1 MSTSRRKDFKSIFT
15 ISVITMG
22 SRILGLVREIV
33 RASILGT
40 SFYSDAFTLAF
51 SIPNL
56 FRRLT
61 AEGIMINAFIPTFC
75 HLKQKEGDDN
85 ALAFARNFFWLSTCF
100 LIAFSLVF
108 IAAAPWLVKYLFA
121 AGFTGEPLELT
132 IFLTQ
137 FMFAYIGLVSLA
149 AICQGILNSFS
160 TFWVSAFT
168 PLLLNISII
177 GFAVCLAPHM
187 ENPTYGF
194 AIGVLFGGV
203 LQLLFQL
210 PYTFKHRFKLIG
222 PVCFND
228 PNIRQVGKL
237 MLPTIFGVGIYQINI
252 IISNLIATTLE
263 EGSLASLN
271 FSNRLLELVLGVF
284 VISLTTVILPKL
296 AHLFIDKNYQEISSR
311 LRESIHLI
319 AFITLP
325 VMAGSMI
332 IAEEAIS
339 VLFLRGRFDET
350 SLIMT
355 AGALRFHM
363 IGLIFIAW
371 NRVLLTCYQ
380 AAKYLKRVVQISF
393 VVMVV
398 NLAGA
403 LLFSGYMGHLGI
415 ALASSVS
422 QVIQTILLIF
432 CIKDISI
439 QKIPNA
445 FFSLSLYK
453 NVLAAFIM
461 MAGLFA
467 CKQYLL
473 PLQLPQILNLFLLA
487 SLGGIFFITAGFLF
501 RSEELTQLS
510 KLIRRKIKQ

>member
-1 MSTSRRKDFKSIFT
+1 
-15 ISVITMG
+15 MG
-22 SRILGLVREIV
+22 SRILGLIREIV

-75 HLKQKEGDDN
+75 QIKQKDGDEK

-100 LIAFSLVF
+100 LIVFSLTF
-108 IAAAPWLVKYLFA
+108 IATAPWLVKYLFA
-121 AGFTGEPLELT
+121 AGFTGEPLQLT

-137 FMFAYIGLVSLA
+137 FMFCYIALVSLA
-149 AICQGILNSFS
+149 AICQGILNSFA

-168 PLLLNISII
+168 PMLLNISII
-177 GFAVCLAPHM
+177 GCALFFAPRL
-187 ENPTYGF
+187 ENPTFGF
-194 AIGVLFGGV
+194 AIGVLIGGA

-210 PYTFKHRFKLIG
+210 PYTFKHRFKLIA
-222 PVCFND
+222 PVCFSD
-228 PNIRQVGKL
+228 PHLRQVGKL

-252 IISNLIATTLE
+252 IISNLIATTLK

-296 AHLFIDKNYQEISSR
+296 SHLFIDKNFEEISHR
-311 LRESIHLI
+311 LKESLHLI

-350 SLIMT
+350 SLVMT

-363 IGLIFIAW
+363 MGLIFIAW
-371 NRVLLTCYQ
+371 NRVILTCYQ
-380 AAKYLKRVVQISF
+380 AAKYLKRVVQIS
-393 VVMVV
+393 VIVMIA
-398 NLAGA
+398 NLIGA
-403 LLFSGYMGHLGI
+403 LVFSRYISHLGI
-415 ALASSVS
+415 ALASSIS
-422 QVIQTILLIF
+422 QIIQTILLIF
-432 CIKDISI
+432 FIGEISI
-439 QKIPNA
+439 KGVTKN
-445 FFSLSLYK
+445 FFSLSLLK
-453 NVLAAFIM
+453 NIMAAGVMLIALYFLKENIER
-461 MAGLFA
+461 F
-467 CKQYLL
+467 
-473 PLQLPQILNLFLLA
+473 QLPQIF
-487 SLGGIFFITAGFLF
+487 
-501 RSEELTQLS
+501 
-510 KLIRRKIKQ
+510 KLITLSLSGILIFIVAGILFKSDELVAFTTLLQKKLKK